1 MINWYIDGVG
11 FGDCAVKDEWAIF
24 ILDKRLGEQMG
35 YLGAKVFDAATQMN
49 KGQFFSYGWPADKSV
64 GLCSRRGRRGL
75 M

>member
-1 MINWYIDGVG
+1 
-11 FGDCAVKDEWAIF
+11 
-24 ILDKRLGEQMG
+24 MG

-75 M
+75 V